1 MKKWRKKLKSSRGET
16 LVELLASIL
25 IASLSVILL
34 TAGVAVSVNIN
45 KSADETDEKFYQE
58 LSLAEKQENGTHIGD
73 MPVALQFSG
82 NEGKKINPVK
92 VYMYGGEHL
101 RSYKA
106 VISFEES
113 GGDG

>member
-1 MKKWRKKLKSSRGET
+1 MKRWKKKLKSSSGET

-34 TAGVAVSVNIN
+34 TAGVAVSVRIN
-45 KSADETDEKFYQE
+45 KTADETDEKFYQE
-58 LSLAEKQENGTHIGD
+58 LSLAEKQEKGTETGG
-73 MPVALQFSG
+73 MPVALQIISA
-82 NEGKKINPVK
+82 ERPIMNPVK

-101 RSYKA
+101 RSYKS

-113 GGDG
+113 GGGS